1 MLIVKRGAKMD
12 SKELSLEELID
23 SFPEIKENKQESKE
37 RLVDNLSAAIWF
49 LDNAETIKEYLIILV
64 TQ

>member
-1 MLIVKRGAKMD
+1 MNSEK
-12 SKELSLEELID
+12 LSLEELIN
-23 SFPEIKENKQESKE
+23 SFPKIEKSRQHIAG
-37 RLVDNLSAAIWF
+37 NLSAAIWF

>member
-23 SFPEIKENKQESKE
+23 SFLEIEKNKQKSKE

-49 LDNAETIKEYLIILV
+49 LNNAEAIKEYLIILA

>member
-1 MLIVKRGAKMD
+1 MD
-12 SKELSLEELID
+12 SKKLSLEELIN
-23 SFPEIKENKQESKE
+23 SFPEIEKSKQESKE

-49 LDNAETIKEYLIILV
+49 LNNAEAIKEYLIILA